1 MLDVQLYG
9 MNPGPQHLTN
19 LAFHVAN
26 TLLLFTVLMQ
36 MTGATW
42 RSWVVAAL
50 LAVHPL
56 HVESVAWIIERKDV
70 LSTFFWMLVLW
81 AYYRYAIRPSFL
93 RYAFVWL
100 ALLLGLMAKPM
111 LVTLPF
117 VLLLLDDW
125 PLNRWRLT
133 GENVAA
139 HNLRLVLEKTPLVA
153 LALVSSVVTYI
164 QQQRVGKVM
173 YMGELPMTSRLANAL
188 VSYTKYLAKTV
199 WPTRMAVFYPYPNS
213 FPVIEVLGA
222 VLVLAAISI
231 LAIRLVRRQP
241 YLIVGWLWFLGTLV
255 PVGGRAMAGDTDLGG
270 RRSRWRDSGLLR
282 SGVCPGLLL
291 AEH

>member
-1 MLDVQLYG
+1 
-9 MNPGPQHLTN
+9 MNGCHAPHCEISAFSPG
-19 LAFHVAN
+19 
-26 TLLLFTVLMQ
+26 LLWTEVSCAAGRLSI
-36 MTGATW
+36 AW
-42 RSWVVAAL
+42 SWPASRAL
-50 LAVHPL
+50 SRAV
-56 HVESVAWIIERKDV
+56 S
-70 LSTFFWMLVLW
+70 S
-81 AYYRYAIRPSFL
+81 
-93 RYAFVWL
+93 
-100 ALLLGLMAKPM
+100 AKSM
-111 LVTLPF
+111 IVTLPF